1 MRPDGRVVRAK
12 GRKQNCVVKETSRP
26 WGRGRSMGDHN
37 QYLGMQQLGKRLGKE
52 PQKWGKRGPESN
64 TKGVPT

>member
-1 MRPDGRVVRAK
+1 
-12 GRKQNCVVKETSRP
+12 
-26 WGRGRSMGDHN
+26 MGDHN
-37 QYLGMQQLGKRLGKE
+37 QYLGVQQLGKRLGKE